1 MTTLTTYIM
10 KNAFKCAYAAP
21 EVDFSFVSA
30 EGCFAVSGGNEN
42 SGSKPGKFDK
52 GFDWSN
58 FDNFKF

>member
-1 MTTLTTYIM
+1 MQVSSL
-10 KNAFKCAYAAP
+10 
-21 EVDFSFVSA
+21 SA

-52 GFDWSN
+52 NFDWSN

>member
-1 MTTLTTYIM
+1 MKRLYANTYSSPDISVMTLG
-10 KNAFKCAYAAP
+10 
-21 EVDFSFVSA
+21 A

-52 GFDWSN
+52 NFDWSN